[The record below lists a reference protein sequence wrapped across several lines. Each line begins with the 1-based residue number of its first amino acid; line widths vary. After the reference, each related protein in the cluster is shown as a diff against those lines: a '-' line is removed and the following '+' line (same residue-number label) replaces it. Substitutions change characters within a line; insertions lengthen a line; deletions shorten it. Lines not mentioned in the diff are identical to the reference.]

1 MRLWHYK
8 LIPYLPNSQ
17 LLAQWRE
24 LNSIFKKQDK
34 HILINYIYEY
44 PKNDLAVYTCMVIS
58 EMEKRKFKINNLQN
72 AISYF
77 NWNDEFIYKCI
88 PNLKNA
94 NIKIIP
100 FKNHHND
107 RYLLQCYFNLQEK
120 YDRGQKDFSEDEYWK
135 LYEIAEKINNRV
147 WICDLEQEWLD
158 NGKD

>member
-24 LNSIFKKQDK
+24 LNSIFKKQDQ

-44 PKNDLAVYTCMVIS
+44 PKIDLFDYTQRVIL
-58 EMEKRKFKINNLQN
+58 EMEERGFKIKNWSNY
-72 AISYF
+72 ASYF
-77 NWNDEFIYKCI
+77 GTECYISNH
-88 PNLKNA
+88 
-94 NIKIIP
+94 IIP
-100 FKNHHND
+100 FKKHHNE

-120 YDRGQKDFSEDEYWK
+120 YDRGQKDFSEDQYWE
-135 LYEIAEKINNRV
+135 LYKIAEEINRGV

-158 NGKD
+158 DK